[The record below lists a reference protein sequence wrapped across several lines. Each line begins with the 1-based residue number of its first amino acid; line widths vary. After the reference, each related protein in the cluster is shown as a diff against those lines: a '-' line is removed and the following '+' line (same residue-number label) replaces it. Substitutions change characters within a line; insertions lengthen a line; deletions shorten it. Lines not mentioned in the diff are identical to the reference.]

1 MFIEEFVKRRKLLE
15 ELKSLSDFPDDPK
28 ILTVVEDRRMPLAA
42 YIKCPSLPVLWSA
55 IKRISGGEFDEDNVK
70 LYYKEKPEG
79 RMVFPLRRGN

>member
-1 MFIEEFVKRRKLLE
+1 MLIEEFVKRRKLLE
-15 ELKSLSDFPDDPK
+15 ELRLVSHFPDDVK
-28 ILTVVEDRRMPLAA
+28 ILVVVQDKRMPLAA

-55 IKRISGGEFDEDNVK
+55 IRRISGGEFDEDNVK